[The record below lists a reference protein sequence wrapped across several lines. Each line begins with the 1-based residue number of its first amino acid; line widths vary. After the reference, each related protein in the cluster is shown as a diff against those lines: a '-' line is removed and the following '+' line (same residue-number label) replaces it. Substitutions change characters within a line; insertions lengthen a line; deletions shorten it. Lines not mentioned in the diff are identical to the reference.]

1 MLRQPR
7 QGALFVE
14 AVATERQTHHGI
26 SNIKLVGAND
36 ASSLL
41 PQHLGC
47 NGTSGSTARTLF
59 KQLADVV
66 AVRPL
71 YHHHGYFEAAGAVV
85 LRRRISFGVL
95 IITILRTFFSV

>member
-14 AVATERQTHHGI
+14 AVAAERQTHHGI
-26 SNIKLVGAND
+26 SNIKLVGADD
-36 ASSLL
+36 APSLL

-59 KQLADVV
+59 GQLADVV

-71 YHHHGYFEAAGAVV
+71 YHHHQYFQEGAVV

-95 IITILRTFFSV
+95 IITILGTFFSV